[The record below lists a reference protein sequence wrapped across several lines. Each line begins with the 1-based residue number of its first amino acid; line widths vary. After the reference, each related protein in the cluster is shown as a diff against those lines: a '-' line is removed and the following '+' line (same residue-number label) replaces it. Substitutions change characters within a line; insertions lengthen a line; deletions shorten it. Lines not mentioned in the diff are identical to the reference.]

1 MTDIPDDIM
10 QAANECVSEFRWNND
25 NRWHMFVAR
34 AILAER
40 ERSRQLL
47 SEAEKREKEARA
59 KALEEAAQVA
69 ETFKR
74 RRLGRDLSKAYFD
87 PCGRWEGGEIYEQ
100 GKEKDLIALRIRA
113 LGHEPLS
120 ETELVDALSALQSEE
135 R

>member
-47 SEAEKREKEARA
+47 SEVEKREKEARE
-59 KALEEAAQVA
+59 KALEEAAKSCDKIA
-69 ETFKR
+69 GNTADFDRYTR
-74 RRLGRDLSKAYFD
+74 RASGMCA
-87 PCGRWEGGEIYEQ
+87 
-100 GKEKDLIALRIRA
+100 AAIR
-113 LGHEPLS
+113 
-120 ETELVDALSALQSEE
+120 ALQSEE

>member
-59 KALEEAAQVA
+59 KALEDA
-69 ETFKR
+69 
-74 RRLGRDLSKAYFD
+74 
-87 PCGRWEGGEIYEQ
+87 
-100 GKEKDLIALRIRA
+100 ALR
-113 LGHEPLS
+113 
-120 ETELVDALSALQSEE
+120 VDAKANGYQVEARDVRRSDRDRRFCASVADRLRGASADIRALQSEE

>member
-47 SEAEKREKEARA
+47 SEAEKRERATRSPFEIVADWHDKQARTFKEMAQDVRAGELGRA
-59 KALEEAAQVA
+59 KAAEA
-69 ETFKR
+69 
-74 RRLGRDLSKAYFD
+74 SKHHA
-87 PCGRWEGGEIYEQ
+87 GSAA
-100 GKEKDLIALRIRA
+100 ALRLHILNERRA
-113 LGHEPLS
+113 ALERS
-120 ETELVDALSALQSEE
+120 EG
-135 R
+135 

>member
-34 AILAER
+34 AILTER

-47 SEAEKREKEARA
+47 SEAGKREKEARA
-59 KALEEAAQVA
+59 KALEEAAILA
-69 ETFKR
+69 DHHAGMAR
-74 RRLGRDLSKAYFD
+74 
-87 PCGRWEGGEIYEQ
+87 
-100 GKEKDLIALRIRA
+100 KEADELRNVKDYTRA
-113 LGHEPLS
+113 AQLVS
-120 ETELVDALSALQSEE
+120 EVDALLALSHCLRALQSEE